1 METMEMVAQLMALA
15 TRTAP
20 KAGGKDFVELKV
32 ISGDV
37 LQTLGDEMIKYGA
50 ASGRKDFDRDGKNIA
65 SAGAVLL
72 LALKNPGVT
81 GLNCG
86 ACGVDKCAELKD
98 HEGD

>member
-20 KAGGKDFVELKV
+20 KAGDKDFVELKV

-50 ASGRKDFDRDGKNIA
+50 ASG
-65 SAGAVLL
+65 
-72 LALKNPGVT
+72 
-81 GLNCG
+81 LNCG